1 MDRLWG
7 GREKGDRGEG
17 ETEESDRSFG
27 GGRPGHR
34 RFSELS
40 RFEFRYG

>member
-1 MDRLWG
+1 MDRLRG
-7 GREKGDRGEG
+7 GREGGSGG